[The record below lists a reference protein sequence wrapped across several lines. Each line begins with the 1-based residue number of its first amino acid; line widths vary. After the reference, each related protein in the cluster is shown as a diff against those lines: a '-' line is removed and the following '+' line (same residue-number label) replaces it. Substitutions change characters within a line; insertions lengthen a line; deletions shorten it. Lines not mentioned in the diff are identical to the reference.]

1 MGVPD
6 ADGQGPPDG
15 LPGLPPEW
23 GRVVVPDDASA
34 LADEARQVRRE
45 LRRARTAAGR
55 RTGALRLGL
64 PALIL
69 LVSVL
74 ITLAGLAAVT
84 WPRTTRS
91 GAPTV
96 LPHGG
101 GAAPQPV
108 GPLPALD
115 LVGADDVP
123 VPLRSMLPAMIILT
137 DACACAEQVTA
148 AAGAAPPGVTV
159 VTVTAGRRAGSASVP
174 GVRPLG
180 DPAGGLR
187 SYLHLSAQP
196 GIAPALLVDR
206 QGALVRV
213 VPELGPL
220 SDYRADLARLA
231 G

>member
-15 LPGLPPEW
+15 LPGRPPEG
-23 GRVVVPDDASA
+23 GRVVGPDDASA

-55 RTGALRLGL
+55 RTGSLRLGL

>member
-55 RTGALRLGL
+55 RTGSLRLGL

-206 QGALVRV
+206 QGSLVRV

>member
-55 RTGALRLGL
+55 RTGSLRLGL

-115 LVGADDVP
+115 LVDADDVP